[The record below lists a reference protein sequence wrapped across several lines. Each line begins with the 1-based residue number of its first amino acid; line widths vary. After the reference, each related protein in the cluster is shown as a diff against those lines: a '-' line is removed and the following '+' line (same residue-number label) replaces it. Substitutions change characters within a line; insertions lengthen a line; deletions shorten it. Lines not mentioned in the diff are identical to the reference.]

1 MIRKTLLNEKTIAI
15 HTGTS
20 VMEFYSAE
28 ERLGLTSEYSM
39 VSGNL
44 YPSGRERVSVPKI
57 TKRNH
62 QL

>member
-1 MIRKTLLNEKTIAI
+1 MNGKTIAI
-15 HTGTS
+15 LIGTS
-20 VMEFYSAE
+20 VMEFYSGE
-28 ERLGLTSEYSM
+28 GTLGLTSEYSM

-44 YPSGRERVSVPKI
+44 QPSGIEGVNGPKI